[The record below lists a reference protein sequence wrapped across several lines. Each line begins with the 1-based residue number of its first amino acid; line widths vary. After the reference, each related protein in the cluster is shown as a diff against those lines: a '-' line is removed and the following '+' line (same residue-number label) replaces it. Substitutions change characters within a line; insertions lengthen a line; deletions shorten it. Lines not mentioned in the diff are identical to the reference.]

1 MALHKRSVQA
11 EYLLVQSVQSIV
23 DSARDTQVSQE
34 WTRRQLA
41 MASLL
46 TYVLTVKH
54 FLLEYVSAVLVERI
68 FDIADNRF
76 QQVSDGH

>member
-34 WTRRQLA
+34 WIRRQLA